1 MRMAASWSRAFTAP
15 PNTRLWREESAP
27 VAWLRSDRLVTSFI
41 PPMAGWTGN
50 APRQGSRLRAPASR
64 LTALTR
70 PRSQSVYRCRA
81 SAHCADARPR
91 EEERNLSGDVALDNK
106 RPIQGTSRARRCV
119 RLVAVTPRRARGPPI
134 DYANGLPSRQA
145 SRKTISSDKTL
156 DPGTRA
162 IGLACAGQASPS
174 ARTQPA
180 APRTGHGR
188 AAISKARPPGSRR
201 TNIMLD
207 EAREH

>member
-1 MRMAASWSRAFTAP
+1 MTAALRIPPAPVGQQEPPARAAASDS
-15 PNTRLWREESAP
+15 WRS
-27 VAWLRSDRLVTSFI
+27 LRDARGAL
-41 PPMAGWTGN
+41 
-50 APRQGSRLRAPASR
+50 R
-64 LTALTR
+64 LTTR
-70 PRSQSVYRCRA
+70 TACR
-81 SAHCADARPR
+81 
-91 EEERNLSGDVALDNK
+91 
-106 RPIQGTSRARRCV
+106 QTS
-119 RLVAVTPRRARGPPI
+119 
-134 DYANGLPSRQA
+134 

-180 APRTGHGR
+180 APRTGNGR